1 MAELKKLTFKKTDA
15 IQKKLN
21 IGVANEVRPRK
32 KQTSDLGGSAT
43 SLPKLTPSLPTLSTE
58 TSAQPE
64 TPAKKDSRS
73 QWADVGGGRK
83 STTDAGKG
91 SNRMFGGS
99 SWSFDYDAD
108 PVKVAAAKKKERE
121 KPNLFTTIG
130 GMLKSAGLREASNL
144 TNTAGVQMDR
154 TGGTAATSVYQEQL
168 DAIDRRIKAARKQL
182 GAPDTT
188 ESDRRDLL
196 KAIREDQKQ
205 RKVYAEAL
213 RANQQTGEALYG
225 VSDQALAASQKQ
237 DQKNVEGLGP
247 IGKSAVELGTGLMQV
262 GMEGVANK
270 VIPGAGTLA
279 RIGSVSGAASGAY
292 RRNAG
297 EDYDAGKAQL
307 AGTVAGAGVL
317 AGQAIYGGVKM
328 AGVDLL
334 KHVGKQ
340 NDILPNILAEGV
352 AGMGN
357 TAGYTGMGELSKAI
371 TYDDYEPDWNEIGTN
386 LVMGFAF
393 SAINSAFGLAKASK
407 ENKAYAQNLN
417 SEVQKRYEQ
426 VQQIMQAGSPEQ
438 KAEGAASVMDGVEQ
452 LRQAV
457 NGMHLVGAKDEVG
470 SINRFLNSI
479 DAEMAR
485 YLPNGSAAPASAGA
499 LTPGS
504 WMVPSQGASLVP
516 TQGQQQVSPVAGKPE
531 PSYAVPPVDTV
542 VPKPYNNVQKAS
554 PAAAPAVQE
563 MEAQSQ
569 VSQVT
574 HPESQVLDAAA
585 TLFVEQGTSVP
596 KAQEKAEIV
605 NRLIAGEEVG
615 PREINKLN
623 PTSKTTQAIF
633 TQLTGVQFPNTPLPT
648 AQLFDLYRSAHSVA
662 VQAETQAIMEAA
674 APEIPAAPAG
684 IQEQGPTDMTAAA
697 PETQMPEMAA
707 APETDIT
714 VDSEEGREA
723 FPGLNR
729 LFDGDQTVTAQMAE
743 SGFQANPETQ
753 ERIAQ
758 AQAELAD
765 AVNGTKTAASRKSGN
780 TRNEIKLPDGET
792 LTRDEFKSVARENYG
807 KATDSQLDAMFN
819 GLLARTDRGETIPG
833 LEDVAQAAKERKNER
848 AEGTDLLHGG
858 LRGEPDSRPGEQNDA
873 VQEVPGGAETPDRSG
888 RGRGSYGPGNLSR
901 DSKADRVGSRP
912 EERGVKEEN
921 NGRAEERSPRRDVLP
936 GGGLRG
942 SDDPGRAERS
952 GEMAQRTGG
961 AEGEAR
967 PGRDSRSEHPDARGI
982 GSNEQSVRSA
992 PDAGGSGEGQTR
1004 EIIKAEREIAAKAA
1018 SRLRASK
1025 PKATPRDIPGL
1036 GTIQALPDQ
1045 YKSPAVR
1052 KAERKANRVG
1062 GSIQLTLGPIP
1073 DGAGKTADGLTIP
1086 GSMEILLRADSTRLV
1101 DRNANHEVLHL
1112 YILADQSL
1120 RDRLIGRFYDE
1131 LPDFSLDGLNKIVQ
1145 ARYARYDANYG
1156 KFQANPE
1163 WFIDE
1168 LLADVYGGVRDRLMM
1183 PEPKFADL
1191 HRIVQSEVRAWE
1203 QEWDAAHPATQQNK
1217 TPSSTTQN
1225 TGKPSFSLASEENR
1239 FFKTRT
1245 GVEVIQNPT
1254 DAEYNQLREE
1264 ALREMPWLRGTGE
1277 PMLRRTYD
1285 EEGNEYYWRADK
1297 AIHTQVEPYINKHF
1311 GTRTSQQW
1319 KWWEKADKDDYPID
1333 YSNYQFSMSADDE
1346 DFPDF
1351 DDLMDPGE
1359 MENTPEKFGTWDEAL
1374 WHFENIPN
1382 GTMVFAETPGDPY
1395 EMKLM
1400 GLDDQGK
1407 WSKVLGVYPE
1417 TDEGLAQFNTDLPGI
1432 LSGNK
1437 AESTAV
1443 GKAPEQYKTWA
1454 AAYDAV
1460 ENLPESSLA
1469 FDQPPIPGSEV
1480 SLGILDS
1487 HGMWEET
1494 LATYPVTPEG
1504 LKKINEDLP
1513 DLLNSFSISD
1523 EELNELF
1530 PPQDNG
1536 YSYDDD
1542 GYGYNYEDEDA
1553 DVPGFMT
1560 DLYARSRMEASDAV
1574 QTNRDGFTKTDTKA
1588 FKAWF
1593 HDPSGEFTNPD
1604 GQPKVFLR
1612 GSINMGATKAH
1623 DASVAKSQGIFFTTD
1638 PSVAAAYASGQS
1650 TGSNDTLMDV
1660 IKGDDNSMI
1669 QELQRKYFR
1678 GWGPAKDYILR
1689 HFQAEGKGLRLVGMT
1704 ADGKETSKLA
1714 DTEYFSLQSNT
1725 ATPEQYKKEG
1735 WFAEGKWRE
1744 LAAFPKDRTGLEDF
1758 NYQLGDIIRENG
1770 LGIRGYGK
1778 YFLSGKNPVVI
1789 DAQGDDYHGIIN
1801 SKIPPALRDSGYYT
1815 HIDKIAARAFQ
1826 NGYDSVIIKN
1836 VDDVGGK
1843 QTQYIIKDSSQ
1854 VKSVYNRGTWSGDN
1868 PDFLFSMA
1876 TDDDHRQKLEDFFHG
1891 LEEMYGE
1898 GSAEAMFDTFEELD
1912 RARQRAEERAAD
1924 AEAAQQ
1930 AAEWATDAAVEA
1942 AKMAEQAK
1950 AERRLQ
1956 KQRDTYQERARQ
1968 ASAQA
1973 RLEKANA
1980 VKSARLAEQMNAG
1993 RQWSEKLRHQDEKA
2007 TAKMEAMKQSA
2018 QERMDQLRSRK
2029 DQQIED
2035 AKQAAQERMDRLRV
2049 RKDQQIEDTKLA
2061 ERMNAGRQVSAA
2073 KRKAEKALAEEK
2085 ARRVQDHKLAGKDA
2099 KSAAS
2104 VLRKY
2109 HNADVSKLT
2118 NDPVDTLREA
2128 YHAPTLR
2135 DKTKEAADKLRTL
2148 HREFYKAFINGTQAI
2163 DDFSKYQKVDA
2174 NTSVLLKTA
2183 MGSGST
2189 VQGILQNHLVG
2200 KDGSEIDPRSLE
2212 DVVICWDGSG
2222 KHRKYNDDKQR
2233 ILQDYMLHRH
2243 NIDRMSFRDK
2253 ALASAEA
2260 YEQSYPWLTSLE
2272 PREFAELIADGNRIA
2287 QRYQEL
2293 IEEFQRAKNK
2303 PIFQDENGSPVSAD
2317 YSRSMVEQYEKQYD
2331 WVKDKAEGIYD
2342 WWDKFMQ
2349 EWVVGETISPEEYAH
2364 MREIYPSYVPTY
2376 RKDKAGLGKGVSAFG
2391 GTVTAKRTVRKATG
2405 GTSLVANI
2413 EDSFVDLM
2421 EKNVKS
2427 QRTNMVLRSI
2437 TDTAMLDEDGD
2448 FNGFT
2453 IFDWDDASEPLRWGL
2468 AAEGYD
2474 SALDAVTEQASVN
2487 ALSKEGGVCK
2497 IRAWA
2502 NGERVSAY
2510 VDPELYDALEFAFN
2524 PKTSWFTKLGQKFTS
2539 PMKTFI
2545 TGINPGF
2552 ALRNTI
2558 RDNFTAQM
2566 NSISVVN
2573 SISGA
2578 AFEKYYARAWR
2589 EMVGN
2594 SENWQHFVDLGGT
2607 NAGYYNNE
2615 GGSYINRM
2623 RKQRNED
2630 LNPLNMAGKALGFVG
2645 ERTESVTRFAEYL
2658 ASIDRLPGGD
2668 TYGNRLLG
2676 IKNAAEVTVDF
2687 SRKGTLGKAFNA
2699 WIPYWNPSVQ
2709 GIDKVVRSFFN
2720 EPGVAGKA
2728 KILSRAALTTLPL
2741 DLLLYAVYKYL
2752 ERDDEWEELSDR
2764 TKDAY
2769 YCIPLP
2775 DEHKFLKIPKSRDWG
2790 QIIGVPVMRML
2801 QGLDGREDPFE
2812 NYYDVAIAPNFL
2824 WSNPL
2829 EAIGL
2834 STAYDLAKNKDFADR
2849 TIVPSNYAKM
2859 SKGDQWDSDTS
2870 KFSKKVSD
2878 VVNELSQKFVGE
2890 DWLSPM
2896 QLDYIISDYFG
2907 DFGDMFVR
2915 LNAIGGTDESLSPKE
2930 QIKQVAEDLVGN
2942 WVADNRYSS
2951 ASVSDYY
2958 DLLDK
2963 ISQELAAE
2971 RVRNPEGY
2979 QDTPLYK
2986 LNAALND
2993 KDNGPST
3000 KISDLNTQ
3008 VRNLP
3013 DGEEKNVLKGQIVEI
3028 AREALQMYDAV
3039 QSGELQEPKL
3049 EMQYSKYGEKVS
3061 KELIGLKDY
3070 SGDYSFLP
3078 STYKPK
3084 SYTDPRNK
3092 NKEYVL
3098 DEAAQ
3103 AKYRELYDEEYQS
3116 VMEAAIK
3123 SKKYKSASP
3132 EERAELLE
3140 EARDDVASQAKDE
3153 FLKWLRKNYEST
3165 RKKKK

>member
-1 MAELKKLTFKKTDA
+1 MTEKLDRSYFVKSGTKKKKEQIESVGTARALDG
-15 IQKKLN
+15 
-21 IGVANEVRPRK
+21 GVE
-32 KQTSDLGGSAT
+32 
-43 SLPKLTPSLPTLSTE
+43 KLTPSFFQKPAE
-58 TSAQPE
+58 KAKPKQTSELKATQPE
-64 TPAKKDSRS
+64 STSKKDSRS

-108 PVKVAAAKKKERE
+108 PVKVAATKKKKEQE

-262 GMEGVANK
+262 GMERAANMVA
-270 VIPGAGTLA
+270 PGAGTLA

-340 NDILPNILAEGV
+340 NDILPNILLEGS
-352 AGMGN
+352 AG
-357 TAGYTGMGELSKAI
+357 AGFSAGEVGMNELSKAI

-386 LVMGFAF
+386 LVMSFAF
-393 SAINSAFGLAKASK
+393 SAIGSAFGMAKASK
-407 ENKAYAQNLN
+407 ANKAYAQNLN

-426 VQQIMQAGSPEQ
+426 VQQIMQSGNTEQ
-438 KAEGAASVMDGVEQ
+438 RAQGAASVMDGVEQ

-457 NGMHLVGAKDEVG
+457 NGMHLVGAKDEVS

-485 YLPNGSAAPASAGA
+485 YLPNGSAAPASVGV

-516 TQGQQQVSPVAGKPE
+516 TQGQQQVSPVTGKPE

-697 PETQMPEMAA
+697 PETQMPEMTA

-848 AEGTDLLHGG
+848 AEGTPVSDERLRRESDQRPGEPGGTMEQAPGRTDGEVKTRGDSRPEHSDQSGPGADRVDLRAGERGVKEENNVDERRADLLHGG
-858 LRGEPDSRPGEQNDA
+858 LRGESDSRPGEQGEI
-873 VQEVPGGAETPDRSG
+873 VSG
-888 RGRGSYGPGNLSR
+888 
-901 DSKADRVGSRP
+901 K
-912 EERGVKEEN
+912 
-921 NGRAEERSPRRDVLP
+921 
-936 GGGLRG
+936 
-942 SDDPGRAERS
+942 
-952 GEMAQRTGG
+952 TGG
-961 AEGEAR
+961 VSKE
-967 PGRDSRSEHPDARGI
+967 
-982 GSNEQSVRSA
+982 SA
-992 PDAGGSGEGQTR
+992 SQE
-1004 EIIKAEREIAAKAA
+1004 
-1018 SRLRASK
+1018 ASK
-1025 PKATPRDIPGL
+1025 PGNSGLASGDSGQDSSGRIQQKEFVKNLRALKPKTTPVNLPGMKTVQVL
-1036 GTIQALPDQ
+1036 PARYHSPRMKKFTAKIQ
-1045 YKSPAVR
+1045 R
-1052 KAERKANRVG
+1052 MGGRVYYCVGKIESAG
-1062 GSIQLTLGPIP
+1062 G
-1073 DGAGKTADGLTIP
+1073 DRADGLFLPDDKT
-1086 GSMEILLRADSTRLV
+1086 LLIRADTVSPLAQTQDHEAFHFFSYLDSSLQQRV
-1101 DRNANHEVLHL
+1101 FRRIFEAVNATDRGIDA
-1112 YILADQSL
+1112 
-1120 RDRLIGRFYDE
+1120 
-1131 LPDFSLDGLNKIVQ
+1131 LDGLIAKQ
-1145 ARYARYDANYG
+1145 YAGAY
-1156 KFQANPE
+1156 
-1163 WFIDE
+1163 
-1168 LLADVYGGVRDRLMM
+1168 ADVFSTFDDDTKKYYYEEFV
-1183 PEPKFADL
+1183 ADL
-1191 HRIVQSEVRAWE
+1191 NGGIPYRILAGTDGLRNMVPFFQRIKEAAQAEVRAWE
-1203 QEWDAAHPATQQNK
+1203 QEWNAAHPATQQNK

-1239 FFKTRT
+1239 FFKTKT

-1417 TDEGLAQFNTDLPGI
+1417 TDEGLAQFNKDLPGI
-1432 LSGNK
+1432 LSGSK
-1437 AESTAV
+1437 AESAAAE
-1443 GKAPEQYKTWA
+1443 KAPEQYKTWA

-1542 GYGYNYEDEDA
+1542 GYGYNFEDEDA
-1553 DVPGFMT
+1553 DVPGFLT
-1560 DLYARSRMEASDAV
+1560 NLYAKSRMDASDAV

-1650 TGSNDTLMDV
+1650 TGANDTLMDV

-1704 ADGKETSKLA
+1704 ADGKEASKLA

-1725 ATPEQYKKEG
+1725 ATPEQYRKEG

-1758 NYQLGDIIRENG
+1758 NYQLGDVIRENG

-1843 QTQYIIKDSSQ
+1843 QTQYIVKDSSQ

-1993 RQWSEKLRHQDEKA
+1993 RQWSEKLRRQDEKA

-2018 QERMDQLRSRK
+2018 RERMDQLRSRK

-2035 AKQAAQERMDRLRV
+2035 TKQAAQERMDRLRA

-2061 ERMNAGRQVSAA
+2061 ERMNAGRQVFAA

-2253 ALASAEA
+2253 ALASVEA

-2272 PREFAELIADGNRIA
+2272 PREFAELVADGNRIT

-2293 IEEFQRAKNK
+2293 IEDFQRAKNK

-2578 AFEKYYARAWR
+2578 AFEKYYARAWK

-2709 GIDKVVRSFFN
+2709 GIDKMVRSFFN

-2915 LNAIGGTDESLSPKE
+2915 LTAIGGADESLSPKE
-2930 QIKQVAEDLVGN
+2930 QAKQVAEDLVGN

-3013 DGEEKNVLKGQIVEI
+3013 DGEEKNALKGQIVEI

-3061 KELIGLKDY
+3061 KELIGLNDY

>member
-1 MAELKKLTFKKTDA
+1 MAGLKKLTFKKTDA

-21 IGVANEVRPRK
+21 IGVADEVRSPKR
-32 KQTSDLGGSAT
+32 SSADSQSGLT
-43 SLPKLTPSLPTLSTE
+43 KPQKITDAWTRATPSQTKIQEKQS
-58 TSAQPE
+58 SVQMPE
-64 TPAKKDSRS
+64 VRQDSRS
-73 QWADVGGGRK
+73 QWTSVGGGRK

-91 SNRMFGGS
+91 SNRMFGDS

-108 PVKVAAAKKKERE
+108 PVKVAAAKKKEQE
-121 KPNLFTTIG
+121 KPNLLTTLG
-130 GMLKSAGLREASNL
+130 GMFKSAGLREASNL
-144 TNTAGVQMDR
+144 SNTAGVGMDKR
-154 TGGTAATSVYQEQL
+154 GGTAATSVYQDQL
-168 DAIDRRIKAARKQL
+168 DMVDRQISAIQSQL
-182 GAPDTT
+182 KNPDTT
-188 ESDRRDLL
+188 ASDRKDLR
-196 KAIREDQKQ
+196 KALQEAQQQ
-205 RKVYAEAL
+205 RKVYEDAI
-213 RANQQTGEALYG
+213 RANQQTGKALYG
-225 VSDQALAASQKQ
+225 VSDEALKASQKQ
-237 DQKNVEGLGP
+237 DQKNTQGLGAF
-247 IGKSAVELGTGLMQV
+247 GKSAVELGTGLMQA
-262 GMEGVANK
+262 GMESAADLVTPGLSTVAR
-270 VIPGAGTLA
+270 AA
-279 RIGSVSGAASGAY
+279 SVSGAASGAY
-292 RRNAG
+292 RRSTD
-297 EDYDAGKAQL
+297 DYDVDRAQK

-317 AGQAIYGGVKM
+317 AGGVLSKAVGS
-328 AGVDLL
+328 AGLGVL
-334 KHVGKQ
+334 KALGKQ
-340 NDILPNILAEGV
+340 NNILPNIL
-352 AGMGN
+352 
-357 TAGYTGMGELSKAI
+357 TAGASGVGYAAGETGMGEISKAL
-371 TYDDYEPDWNEIGTN
+371 TYDDYEPDWDAIGTN
-386 LVMGFAF
+386 LATSFAF
-393 SAINSAFGLAKASK
+393 SAVNSAIGMATASVK
-407 ENKAYAQNLN
+407 NKTYAQQLN
-417 SEVQKRYEQ
+417 SEAQRRYEQ
-426 VQQIMQAGSPEQ
+426 VQQIMQSGNAEQ
-438 KAEGAASVMDGVEQ
+438 RAQGAASVMDGVEQ

-457 NGMHLVGAKDEVG
+457 NGMHLVGAQKEVTA
-470 SINRFLNSI
+470 INRFLNSI
-479 DAEMAR
+479 DAEMAQ
-485 YLPNGSAAPASAGA
+485 YLPNGATVPGGA
-499 LTPGS
+499 LTPGTGL
-504 WMVPSQGASLVP
+504 VPSQGAALAP
-516 TQGQQQVSPVAGKPE
+516 QQAQRGTPSAMDKME
-531 PSYAVPPVDTV
+531 ASYAVPPVDTV
-542 VPKPYNNVQKAS
+542 VPGSYNKGQKVSSAAS
-554 PAAAPAVQE
+554 PEVRQ
-563 MEAQSQ
+563 METQAQ

-648 AQLFDLYRSAHSVA
+648 AQLFDLYRSAHGVA
-662 VQAETQAIMEAA
+662 VRAETQAIMEAA
-674 APEIPAAPAG
+674 APEIPAALAD
-684 IQEQGPTDMTAAA
+684 IQEQGPTDMTAA
-697 PETQMPEMAA
+697 PEAQMPEMTA
-707 APETDIT
+707 APETDIA

-729 LFDGDQTVTAQMAE
+729 LFDGGQTVTAQMAE
-743 SGFQANPETQ
+743 SGFRANPETQ

-819 GLLARTDRGETIPG
+819 GLLARADRGETIPG
-833 LEDVAQAAKERKNER
+833 LEDVAHAAKERKNER
-848 AEGTDLLHGG
+848 AE
-858 LRGEPDSRPGEQNDA
+858 
-873 VQEVPGGAETPDRSG
+873 
-888 RGRGSYGPGNLSR
+888 
-901 DSKADRVGSRP
+901 
-912 EERGVKEEN
+912 
-921 NGRAEERSPRRDVLP
+921 ERSPGRDVLP

-982 GSNEQSVRSA
+982 GSDEQSVQSA
-992 PDAGGSGEGQTR
+992 PDAGGSGVKE
-1004 EIIKAEREIAAKAA
+1004 ENDVYERRADLLHGGLRGESDSRPGEQGKIVSGKTGGVSKESA
-1018 SRLRASK
+1018 SQEASK
-1025 PKATPRDIPGL
+1025 PGNSGLASGDSGQDSSGRIQQKEFVKNLRALKPKTTPVNLPGMKTVQVL
-1036 GTIQALPDQ
+1036 PARYHSPRMKKFTAKIQ
-1045 YKSPAVR
+1045 R
-1052 KAERKANRVG
+1052 MGGRVYYCVGKIESAG
-1062 GSIQLTLGPIP
+1062 G
-1073 DGAGKTADGLTIP
+1073 DRADGLFLPDDKT
-1086 GSMEILLRADSTRLV
+1086 LLIRADTVSPLTQTQDHEAFHFFSYLDSSLQQRV
-1101 DRNANHEVLHL
+1101 FRRIFEAVNATDRGIDA
-1112 YILADQSL
+1112 
-1120 RDRLIGRFYDE
+1120 
-1131 LPDFSLDGLNKIVQ
+1131 LDGLIAKQ
-1145 ARYARYDANYG
+1145 YAGAY
-1156 KFQANPE
+1156 
-1163 WFIDE
+1163 
-1168 LLADVYGGVRDRLMM
+1168 ADVFSTFDDDTKKYYYEEFV
-1183 PEPKFADL
+1183 ADL
-1191 HRIVQSEVRAWE
+1191 NGGIPYRILAGTDGMRNMASFFQRIKEATQAEVQAWE

-1225 TGKPSFSLASEENR
+1225 NTEKPSFSLASEENR

-1245 GVEVIQNPT
+1245 GVEVIKNPT
-1254 DAEYNQLREE
+1254 NAEYRQLREE
-1264 ALREMPWLRGTGE
+1264 ALSEMPWLRGTGE
-1277 PMLRRTYD
+1277 PMLRHTYD
-1285 EEGNEYYWRADK
+1285 EEGNEYYWRADQ
-1297 AIHTQVEPYINKHF
+1297 AVHAQVEPYINQHF
-1311 GTRTSQQW
+1311 NTRTSQQW
-1319 KWWEKADKDDYPID
+1319 KWWEKADKDEYPID
-1333 YSNYQFSMSADDE
+1333 YSKPQFSLASDDD

-1351 DDLMDPGE
+1351 ADLMDPWE
-1359 MENTPEKFGTWDEAL
+1359 MESTPEKFGTWDEAL

-1400 GLDDQGK
+1400 GLDDHGK

-1417 TDEGLAQFNTDLPGI
+1417 TDDGLAQFNKDLPGI

-1437 AESTAV
+1437 IESAAAE
-1443 GKAPEQYKTWA
+1443 KAPEEFKTWA

-1523 EELNELF
+1523 EELNKLF

-1536 YSYDDD
+1536 HSYDDD

-1574 QTNRDGFTKTDTKA
+1574 QTNRDGFAKTDTKA

-1623 DASVAKSQGIFFTTD
+1623 DASVAKAQGIFFTTD
-1638 PSVAAAYASGQS
+1638 PAVAAEYA
-1650 TGSNDTLMDV
+1650 TGASAGINDTLMDA
-1660 IKGDDNSMI
+1660 IKGDDNSVI

-1744 LAAFPKDRTGLEDF
+1744 LASFPKDRTGLEDF

-1836 VDDVGGK
+1836 VDDTGGK
-1843 QTQYIIKDSSQ
+1843 QTQYIVKDSSQ
-1854 VKSVYNRGTWSGDN
+1854 VKSVYNRGTWSEDN

-1876 TDDDHRQKLEDFFHG
+1876 TNDDHRQKLENFFHG

-1950 AERRLQ
+1950 AERRLK

-1968 ASAQA
+1968 ASAKA

-1993 RQWSEKLRHQDEKA
+1993 RQWSGKLRRQDEKA

-2018 QERMDQLRSRK
+2018 RERMDQLCSRK

-2035 AKQAAQERMDRLRV
+2035 TKQAAQERMDRLRAH
-2049 RKDQQIEDTKLA
+2049 KDQQIEDTKLA

-2128 YHAPTLR
+2128 YHAPTLL

-2189 VQGILQNHLVG
+2189 VQSILQNHLVG

-2253 ALASAEA
+2253 ALASVEA

-2272 PREFAELIADGNRIA
+2272 PREFAELVADGNRIA

-2413 EDSFVDLM
+2413 EDSFVNLM

-2510 VDPELYDALEFAFN
+2510 VDPELYAALEFAFN
-2524 PKTSWFTKLGQKFTS
+2524 PETSWFTKLGQKFTS

-2578 AFEKYYARAWR
+2578 AFEKYYARAWK

-2630 LNPLNMAGKALGFVG
+2630 LNSLNMAGKALGFVG

-2709 GIDKVVRSFFN
+2709 GIDKMVRSFFN
-2720 EPGVAGKA
+2720 QPGVAGKA

-2870 KFSKKVSD
+2870 KFAKKVSD

-2930 QIKQVAEDLVGN
+2930 QAKQVAEDLVGN

-2963 ISQELAAE
+2963 ISQELAVE

-3013 DGEEKNVLKGQIVEI
+3013 DGEEKNALKGQIVEI

-3061 KELIGLKDY
+3061 KELIDLKDY

-3140 EARDDVASQAKDE
+3140 EARDDVASQVKDE
-3153 FLKWLRKNYEST
+3153 LLKWLRKNYEST

>member
-1 MAELKKLTFKKTDA
+1 MTEKLDRSYFVKSGTKKKKEQTESVGTARALDG
-15 IQKKLN
+15 
-21 IGVANEVRPRK
+21 GVE
-32 KQTSDLGGSAT
+32 
-43 SLPKLTPSLPTLSTE
+43 KLTPSFFQKPAE
-58 TSAQPE
+58 KAKPKQTSELKATQPE
-64 TPAKKDSRS
+64 STSKKDSRS

-144 TNTAGVQMDR
+144 TNTAGVRMDR

-225 VSDQALAASQKQ
+225 VSDQALEASQKQ

-457 NGMHLVGAKDEVG
+457 NGMHLVGAKDEVS

-648 AQLFDLYRSAHSVA
+648 AQLFDLYRSAHGVA
-662 VQAETQAIMEAA
+662 VRAETQAIMEAA

-684 IQEQGPTDMTAAA
+684 IQEQGPTDMTAA
-697 PETQMPEMAA
+697 PEAQMPEMTA
-707 APETDIT
+707 APETDIA

-848 AEGTDLLHGG
+848 AEG
-858 LRGEPDSRPGEQNDA
+858 
-873 VQEVPGGAETPDRSG
+873 
-888 RGRGSYGPGNLSR
+888 
-901 DSKADRVGSRP
+901 
-912 EERGVKEEN
+912 
-921 NGRAEERSPRRDVLP
+921 RSPGRDVLP

-942 SDDPGRAERS
+942 SDDKGRAERS
-952 GEMAQRTGG
+952 GEMAQRTGE

-967 PGRDSRSEHPDARGI
+967 PGRDSRSKHPDARGI
-982 GSNEQSVRSA
+982 GSDEQSVRSA
-992 PDAGGSGEGQTR
+992 PDARGSGVKE
-1004 EIIKAEREIAAKAA
+1004 ENNVDERRAHLLHGGLRGESD
-1018 SRLRASK
+1018 SR
-1025 PKATPRDIPGL
+1025 PGEQ
-1036 GTIQALPDQ
+1036 GKIV
-1045 YKSPAVR
+1045 S
-1052 KAERKANRVG
+1052 
-1062 GSIQLTLGPIP
+1062 
-1073 DGAGKTADGLTIP
+1073 GKTGGVSKESASQEASGPRTFGLDNADLRES
-1086 GSMEILLRADSTRLV
+1086 GS
-1101 DRNANHEVLHL
+1101 
-1112 YILADQSL
+1112 Q
-1120 RDRLIGRFYDE
+1120 E
-1131 LPDFSLDGLNKIVQ
+1131 LQ
-1145 ARYARYDANYG
+1145 YQRRYARQLRVSNVQTQDLDVPSMRTLKILPDKYLTPGMKKFRSRIESMGAHVQYCLGEIQTESGVKANGFFDTRERTLYIRADTVNQTAAQTQKHESFHFFDQLDSGLQFRVLRRVMEALRSTGRDISQLDNMIASMYGDTYQGVIGGFDAENSGDYYAE
-1156 KFQANPE
+1156 F
-1163 WFIDE
+1163 
-1168 LLADVYGGVRDRLMM
+1168 LADLNGGISTRILKHLDGVPNKDKFFETMRDAAQA
-1183 PEPKFADL
+1183 E
-1191 HRIVQSEVRAWE
+1191 VQAWE

-1217 TPSSTTQN
+1217 TPSSTTQNN

-1359 MENTPEKFGTWDEAL
+1359 MENTPEKFGTW
-1374 WHFENIPN
+1374 
-1382 GTMVFAETPGDPY
+1382 
-1395 EMKLM
+1395 
-1400 GLDDQGK
+1400 
-1407 WSKVLGVYPE
+1407 
-1417 TDEGLAQFNTDLPGI
+1417 
-1432 LSGNK
+1432 
-1437 AESTAV
+1437 
-1443 GKAPEQYKTWA
+1443 A

-1542 GYGYNYEDEDA
+1542 GYGYNFEDEDA
-1553 DVPGFMT
+1553 DVPGFLT
-1560 DLYARSRMEASDAV
+1560 NLYAKSRMDASDAV

-1638 PSVAAAYASGQS
+1638 PAVAVEYASGAS
-1650 TGSNDTLMDV
+1650 TGVSDTLMDA
-1660 IKGDDNSMI
+1660 IKGDENSVI

-1714 DTEYFSLQSNT
+1714 DTEYFSLQSNA

-1744 LAAFPKDRTGLEDF
+1744 LASFPKDRTGLEDF

-1836 VDDVGGK
+1836 VDDAGGK
-1843 QTQYIIKDSSQ
+1843 QTQYIVKNSSQ

-1950 AERRLQ
+1950 AERMLQ

-1993 RQWSEKLRHQDEKA
+1993 RQWSEKLRRQDEKA

-2018 QERMDQLRSRK
+2018 QERMNQLRSRK

-2035 AKQAAQERMDRLRV
+2035 TKQSARERMDQLRS
-2049 RKDQQIEDTKLA
+2049 RKNQQIDDTKLA

-2189 VQGILQNHLVG
+2189 TQSILQNHLVG

-2253 ALASAEA
+2253 ALASVEA

-2272 PREFAELIADGNRIA
+2272 PREFAELVADGNRIA

-2578 AFEKYYARAWR
+2578 AFEKYYARAWK

-2709 GIDKVVRSFFN
+2709 GIDKMVRSFFN

-2930 QIKQVAEDLVGN
+2930 QVKQVAEDLVGN

-3013 DGEEKNVLKGQIVEI
+3013 DGEEKDALKGQIVEI

-3061 KELIGLKDY
+3061 KELIDLKDY